1 MKKTVF
7 IGIDVSKATFDVTI
21 YLSAT
26 AGKGEHRQFEN
37 KKSGFGQLLTWIKEH
52 YELKDCVFCLEAT
65 GIFSYQLCYFL
76 SAAGADYA
84 MESAYEIKHSM
95 GILRGK
101 SDKADSAMIALYA
114 FRNQDKLRLR
124 KLPEGKLMELKLL
137 LTHRSQVLK
146 HKNRLVVMAGELLQV
161 KDKLDVSFLL
171 TSLQKQAKAA
181 KEQLKKVNQQLKELL
196 KAPELE
202 PQAKLL
208 YSVPGVGVLIAA
220 HVIAYSEGFTKFSC
234 WRKFACYIGTAP
246 FPRQSGSSIRGKTK
260 TSPIAN
266 GKLKGLMTIGA
277 VNMLKRDTEYRR
289 YYQRK
294 LKEGKPHMVILN
306 AIRNKLLSRMFSVVR
321 RNSPYV
327 VLQR

>member
-21 YLSAT
+21 YLASST
-26 AGKGEHRQFEN
+26 GKGAHRQFEN
-37 KKSGFGQLLTWIKEH
+37 KKSGFGLMITWIKEQH
-52 YELKDCVFCLEAT
+52 ELKECVFCLEST
-65 GIFSYQLCYFL
+65 GIFCYQLCYFL

-84 MESAYEIKHSM
+84 IESAYEIKHSM
-95 GILRGK
+95 GIVRGK

-114 FRNQDKLRLR
+114 FRNQDKLRVR

-146 HKNRLVVMAGELLQV
+146 HKNRLVVMAGELSQV
-161 KDKLDVSFLL
+161 KDKLDVTFLL
-171 TSLQKQAKAA
+171 SSLQKQAKAA
-181 KEQLKKVNQQLKELL
+181 KEQLKKVNQQIKEML

-202 PQAKLL
+202 PQANLL
-208 YSVPGVGVLIAA
+208 CSVPGVGVLIAA
-220 HVIAYSEGFTKFSC
+220 HMIAYSEGFTKFSC
-234 WRKFACYIGTAP
+234 WRKFACYIGSAP

-266 GKLKGLMTIGA
+266 RKLKGLMTIGA
-277 VNMLKRDTEYRR
+277 VNMLRLDTEYRR

-294 LKEGKPHMVILN
+294 LREGKPHMVILN
-306 AIRNKLLSRMFSVVR
+306 SIRNKLLSRMFSVVR